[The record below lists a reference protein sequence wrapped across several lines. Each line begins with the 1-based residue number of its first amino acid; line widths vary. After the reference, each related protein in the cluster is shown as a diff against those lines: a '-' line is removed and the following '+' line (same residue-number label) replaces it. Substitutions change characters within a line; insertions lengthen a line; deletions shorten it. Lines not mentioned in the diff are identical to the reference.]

1 MFSDK
6 FTEINNYSLLREE
19 YVSTSSIMPWRYTS
33 IFDEKYKPDLEDE
46 IKNRLLL
53 FFYFRLQYSRQLLE
67 DDKKYIEITHNNG
80 DIIEFR
86 AINPIKLIEF
96 MNGAELKHF
105 ISTIESP
112 QLDSCIQKIIANTK
126 EDVIS
131 ARLTSFTFDKL
142 CNSTGVYCE
151 CNVDNILD
159 NFMAPKKIFD
169 AIHDIDQSI
178 LSIHINL
185 ENNSAKYKITPFYPV
200 RKYGFKKVS
209 DKTLFNSSNYV
220 PMKVEYNEYTDKAI
234 LSLLDNELIT
244 ESMVD
249 FINSVMPVDTK
260 FEMEYITNSFGE
272 IEDIIFKN
280 IITEE
285 FENVCEQQNSNI
297 YKY

>member
-33 IFDEKYKPDLEDE
+33 IFDKNYKPDLEDE

-53 FFYFRLQYSRQLLE
+53 FFYYKLQYSRQLLE
-67 DDKKYIEITHNNG
+67 DDKKYIEITHNAG
-80 DIIEFR
+80 EIIEFR
-86 AINPIKLIEF
+86 AINPIKLISF
-96 MNGAELKHF
+96 LDSMELKHF

-112 QLDSCIQKIIANTK
+112 QLNSCIQKIIADTK

-151 CNVDNILD
+151 CNVDEILD
-159 NFMAPKKIFD
+159 RSEVSKKIFD
-169 AIHDIDQSI
+169 SMNDVDRSI
-178 LSIHINL
+178 LSIHVNS
-185 ENNSAKYKITPFYPV
+185 ENNYVKYKITPFYPV
-200 RKYGFKKVS
+200 RQYGFRKINN
-209 DKTLFNSSNYV
+209 KTIFDSSNYV
-220 PMKVEYNEYTDKAI
+220 PMKVEYSKYTDKAI
-234 LSLLDNELIT
+234 STLLNNQLIT

-249 FINSVMPVDTK
+249 FINSVMPADTK

-280 IITEE
+280 IIIEE